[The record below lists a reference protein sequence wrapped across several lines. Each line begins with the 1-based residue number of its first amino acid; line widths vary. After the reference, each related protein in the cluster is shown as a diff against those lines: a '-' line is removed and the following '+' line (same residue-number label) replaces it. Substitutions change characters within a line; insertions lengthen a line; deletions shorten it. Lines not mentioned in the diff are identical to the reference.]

1 MKHLFMRRMI
11 LLLFLIIEGTG
22 IWGISAQHSTL
33 EGGVSV
39 ASPYSE
45 VFPFTDRILLFNL
58 SDSGLYKPI
67 IWGLDLAW
75 LSEDNIRRGIAFMG
89 EERVDV
95 VRSSFMPVLPLN
107 NGELQGEAF

>member
-67 IWGLDLAW
+67 IWGLTW
-75 LSEDNIRRGIAFMG
+75 PGSRRITSG
-89 EERVDV
+89 
-95 VRSSFMPVLPLN
+95 
-107 NGELQGEAF
+107 GELLSWARSVLMWSGPLSCLSFR